1 MGFDIT
7 VKHPDYIAFA
17 PAWEL
22 MRDAYD
28 GEDCVKAKGEK
39 YLPMKSGTAA
49 IQDERQKLAAYNAYR
64 MRAEFPELVAPTVR
78 GSVGIILKQSATIE
92 LPKSMEFL
100 REKATRDGLPLDAFH
115 RRIAAELLKE
125 GRYGVLP
132 GIDASGNPY
141 LAGYAAESIINW
153 DEVDGA
159 PYYVVLNESGPV
171 RDPETG
177 AWTDE
182 ESYREC
188 ELVNGVYTSRLWTMT
203 DKQWSSTDEPQAT
216 TRKRRPLNIFPFV
229 FFGTNDLNAK
239 PDDVPLYGLGK
250 ISLRIY
256 RMDADYAHS
265 LHMTSEPTPVVSGF
279 SDPKSAKENNL
290 LPTGIGSSTL
300 WVLPQGGDAKFL
312 EFTGA
317 GIEAQKTAIDD
328 ALERA
333 VMFGAQALANTSR
346 AAESGDAIQ
355 LRLGNQ
361 YSLLH
366 LIAINSAAG
375 LEKALRNVAIWLG
388 ENPDDVKVKPNLEF
402 FDKPLDAQ
410 TLTALVQGWQSGAYS
425 YATLFDRLKRGR
437 IVPDDRTEDDE
448 RKLIT
453 DDPLAPSDMDPSM
466 ILPNPSGNSD
476 GNRVGEPAA

>member
-1 MGFDIT
+1 
-7 VKHPDYIAFA
+7 
-17 PAWEL
+17 
-22 MRDAYD
+22 
-28 GEDCVKAKGEK
+28 
-39 YLPMKSGTAA
+39 
-49 IQDERQKLAAYNAYR
+49 
-64 MRAEFPELVAPTVR
+64 
-78 GSVGIILKQSATIE
+78 
-92 LPKSMEFL
+92 
-100 REKATRDGLPLDAFH
+100 
-115 RRIAAELLKE
+115 
-125 GRYGVLP
+125 
-132 GIDASGNPY
+132 
-141 LAGYAAESIINW
+141 
-153 DEVDGA
+153 
-159 PYYVVLNESGPV
+159 
-171 RDPETG
+171 
-177 AWTDE
+177 
-182 ESYREC
+182 
-188 ELVNGVYTSRLWTMT
+188 
-203 DKQWSSTDEPQAT
+203 
-216 TRKRRPLNIFPFV
+216 
-229 FFGTNDLNAK
+229 
-239 PDDVPLYGLGK
+239 
-250 ISLRIY
+250 
-256 RMDADYAHS
+256 
-265 LHMTSEPTPVVSGF
+265 
-279 SDPKSAKENNL
+279 
-290 LPTGIGSSTL
+290 GSSTL

-375 LEKALRNVAIWLG
+375 LEKALRNIAIWLG
-388 ENPDDVKVKPNLEF
+388 EDPEQVKVKPNLEF

-410 TLTALVQGWQSGAYS
+410 TLTALVQGWQNGAYS

-437 IVPDDRTEDDE
+437 VVPDDRTEDDE